1 MRERVSNKDMGRR
14 KEKKR
19 GVCDVPKRQVCKGG
33 WGTVWYLVRAPNVRA
48 RLHHTIR
55 KKKSTPQSCRCEG
68 EVLLTRANQANI
80 NKNKSKNVLGKIDVA
95 ADPSDV
101 RGLLPSNHRNHG
113 NGYILE
119 I

>member
-1 MRERVSNKDMGRR
+1 M
-14 KEKKR
+14 
-19 GVCDVPKRQVCKGG
+19 
-33 WGTVWYLVRAPNVRA
+33 
-48 RLHHTIR
+48 
-55 KKKSTPQSCRCEG
+55 
-68 EVLLTRANQANI
+68 LTRANQANI